1 MLTAELYSYQP
12 GKILLKAIDYLDILQ
27 LFQNNIWLKP
37 NISLY
42 RGKWPDDK
50 FCHAI
55 RRDLKVAD
63 DTPYVMS
70 VKFNNLSGKRCEG
83 VVSKVCGNIGLI
95 FNFWDYT
102 NYDFIYKGY
111 SKQRVPTEYRATDI
125 LFFASKGQL
134 LMTTYFI
141 HDSITEVYHSPL
153 EIF

>member
-12 GKILLKAIDYLDILQ
+12 GKILLKAIAYLDILQ
-27 LFQNNIWLKP
+27 LVTLNIL
-37 NISLY
+37 LY
-42 RGKWPDDK
+42 RGKWPNDK

-111 SKQRVPTEYRATDI
+111 ST
-125 LFFASKGQL
+125 
-134 LMTTYFI
+134 
-141 HDSITEVYHSPL
+141 
-153 EIF
+153 